1 MRGKMCRYFGYVG
14 CPNLLNKCGFIL
26 GLMLLWVIGCASPT
40 QKDEAKAPDSTQV
53 CVAAEKDS
61 IAEPDDSILAQS
73 QHDEFLFDEFLNR
86 FPTLTWDKLDSLRMI
101 RDSDLINSNTIP
113 IELANYNIWDRTS
126 RERYECWG
134 EVYHNGEPTFCKV
147 GAAPTPLVKLTQGR
161 YRRYMNA
168 YMGIFYSTEG
178 VKYDEETEEWI
189 PSGEYNKV
197 YPLAKINLY
206 DDVVMLIVGY
216 KYFHEIAFN
225 FSQEIYLFKKSTQQ
239 FISSFCLSG
248 DNPARTIMYDCQRI
262 SSYEWEERMDEDVVY
277 HYVYKIGE
285 DGFLEEVEDYGKV
298 ELLKGYISDKDGF
311 VNVRQNP
318 STNAKILYTIP
329 DETEVL
335 YYLLP
340 KSQWAEIH
348 TVYDKSKNAKIGGFV
363 HISKIVKVD
372 RLYGYWYGY

>member
-1 MRGKMCRYFGYVG
+1 MRRKTCGYFGYVG
-14 CPNLLNKCGFIL
+14 CPNLLNKYGFIL

-40 QKDEAKAPDSTQV
+40 QKEEPKAPDSTQV
-53 CVAAEKDS
+53 CVAVVNDS
-61 IAEPDDSILAQS
+61 TAEPGDSSLDKS
-73 QHDEFLFDEFLNR
+73 LFDEFLNR
-86 FPTLTWDKLDSLRMI
+86 FPTLTWDKLDSLRMVKE
-101 RDSDLINSNTIP
+101 SDLINSDTIS
-113 IELANYNIWDRTS
+113 IEVANHNIWDRNKPWV
-126 RERYECWG
+126 E
-134 EVYHNGEPTFCKV
+134 
-147 GAAPTPLVKLTQGR
+147 LTQRR

-168 YMGIFYSTEG
+168 YMGMFYTTEG
-178 VKYDEETEEWI
+178 VKYDEETKEWI
-189 PSGEYNKV
+189 PSVEHNKV

-206 DDVVMLIVGY
+206 DDVVMLVVGY
-216 KYFHEIAFN
+216 KYFSEISFK
-225 FSQEIYLFKKSTQQ
+225 FSQEVYLFKKSTQQ
-239 FISSFCLSG
+239 LTSSFCLSG
-248 DNPARTIMYDCQRI
+248 DNPARTIMYDYQRI

-340 KSQWAEIH
+340 KSEWAEIH

-372 RLYGYWYGY
+372 RFYGYWYGY